1 MVAFQREEKPKTTSC
16 LVMMLM
22 VGCNGRGEEKV
33 KVDVEEKIGRNSS
46 KQERSKQQTAAA
58 ATTTTTTTTAAATSS
73 SSGNSSSCSNK
84 QWRQQQKQNR
94 QQGGGDLLS
103 GGSNRPIGL
112 RVGESPG
119 APCRAPLWLCVQW
132 FGWEICLPV
141 QGQCS
146 TNPLVTSRLCLLSEF
161 GKKSDSCPLLS
172 TACAG
177 RVRGAEPAPLFL
189 SVGQHTPAI
198 SHSGSS

>member
-22 VGCNGRGEEKV
+22 VGCNGRGEEK
-33 KVDVEEKIGRNSS
+33 
-46 KQERSKQQTAAA
+46 
-58 ATTTTTTTTAAATSS
+58 
-73 SSGNSSSCSNK
+73 
-84 QWRQQQKQNR
+84 
-94 QQGGGDLLS
+94 
-103 GGSNRPIGL
+103 
-112 RVGESPG
+112 
-119 APCRAPLWLCVQW
+119 W

>member
-16 LVMMLM
+16 LVMMLI
-22 VGCNGRGEEKV
+22 VGCNGRDEEK
-33 KVDVEEKIGRNSS
+33 
-46 KQERSKQQTAAA
+46 
-58 ATTTTTTTTAAATSS
+58 
-73 SSGNSSSCSNK
+73 
-84 QWRQQQKQNR
+84 
-94 QQGGGDLLS
+94 S

-132 FGWEICLPV
+132 FGWEICSPV

-146 TNPLVTSRLCLLSEF
+146 TNPLDTSRLCLLSEF

>member
-1 MVAFQREEKPKTTSC
+1 MVAFQQEEKPKITSC

-22 VGCNGRGEEKV
+22 VGCNGRDEEKV

-146 TNPLVTSRLCLLSEF
+146 TNPLDTSRLCLLSEF